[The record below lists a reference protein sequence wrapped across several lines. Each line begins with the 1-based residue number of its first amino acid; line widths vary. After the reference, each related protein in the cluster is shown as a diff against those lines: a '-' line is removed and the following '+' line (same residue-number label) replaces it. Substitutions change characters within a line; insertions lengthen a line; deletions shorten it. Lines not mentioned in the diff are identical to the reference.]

1 MAAYPGPYQDVMVSF
16 SHDPCERPLNLITQM
31 PGSRN
36 SSGAKPSN
44 APVHTSP
51 GGMVNRP
58 LAASPRPTQGPVTDA
73 EGWQTVGKRR

>member
-1 MAAYPGPYQDVMVSF
+1 MVSF

-36 SSGAKPSN
+36 GNGVKPNNTAVNDGSSGYAYPSN
-44 APVHTSP
+44 DLVRSMPH
-51 GGMVNRP
+51 
-58 LAASPRPTQGPVTDA
+58 SPRRVQGPIVDA